1 MVAISPLRK
10 RYIEDLQLAGLS
22 ERTQEAYVRAVRR
35 LSEHFGKSPSRLT
48 EEELRAYFL
57 HIKNVKKWSRSGCTI
72 TLCATKF
79 FFQKTLRRDFSAL
92 EFVRPAREKKLP
104 VILTQEEVRR
114 ILAGIHLARFR
125 VCLWTIYSCGL
136 RLNEGTH
143 LSVPDIDGSRSLIHL
158 RHAKGGK
165 DRYVPLPESTLSML
179 RAFWRS
185 HRNPRW
191 LFPAP
196 ERGAVKMPVSARPM
210 HHSGVQVAFR
220 KALIQSGG
228 NKLASVHTLRHCW
241 ATHLLEAGVDLRHLQ
256 EYLGHTS
263 PSTTALY
270 AHLTATGALATFKK
284 INEVFALGV

>member
-1 MVAISPLRK
+1 LVAMSPLRK

-22 ERTQEAYVRAVRR
+22 ERTQEAYVRAVRQ
-35 LSEHFGKSPSRLT
+35 LSEHFGKCPSRIT

-72 TLCATKF
+72 ALCATKF
-79 FFQKTLRRDFSAL
+79 FLEKTLRRDWTAL
-92 EFVRPAREKKLP
+92 EFVRPAREKRLP
-104 VILTQEEVRR
+104 VILTREEALR
-114 ILAGIHLARFR
+114 ILAGVRLARFR

-143 LSVPDIDGSRSLIHL
+143 LSVPDIDSSRNLVHI

-165 DRYVPLPESTLSML
+165 DRYVPLPDSTLSML
-179 RAFWRS
+179 RTFWRS

-196 ERGAVKMPVSARPM
+196 ERGAVKMPVSTRPM
-210 HHSGVQVAFR
+210 HYSGVQEAFR
-220 KALIQSGG
+220 GALAQTGG
-228 NKLASVHTLRHCW
+228 NKLASVHTLRHSW
-241 ATHLLEAGVDLRHLQ
+241 ATHLLEAGIDFRHLQ

-270 AHLTATGALATFKK
+270 THLTPTAALTAFKM
-284 INEVFALGV
+284 INKVFDRSV